1 MKVVNINPILFRST
15 NTVTKPSD
23 NTPEHKEIKELAPAA
38 PDYAVKTPLKYSKI
52 GVSTLSNGLNLY
64 SYKLENGHRVT
75 IIPMENSPAIVKN
88 YVNVGSMNET
98 DNIKGIS
105 HFLEHMAFNGTDGSD
120 GYIKLNQG
128 DSFKKVDEMGGW
140 TNASTNYALTDY
152 VNSTPQLDDKDL
164 ETQIKIIAS
173 MTEDLT
179 LSDKMI
185 EKEKF
190 PVSSEINMIL
200 DNPETIAIDQTLRTL
215 FNIKSSADELV
226 GGSVKH
232 IQNLTRQDVLN
243 YYNKYY
249 VPSNMNLV
257 ITGDINPDEA
267 IELVAKNFRSR
278 RIPQGKSYET
288 PMNPIKTTK
297 RKDFINDKSVAAN
310 VMIGFAGP
318 RSNNTKEQV
327 LFDIAANYLNSTS
340 ARLIKAFDDINIH
353 PELGSEKVSTN
364 PNNPTFLYYT
374 FNCAEG
380 KVEQGLKTF
389 YNSINN
395 LPELTFEELERIK
408 QALLIKRDN
417 NMEHGIYVNTLT
429 GKAIFDGNFD
439 YLTNYDE
446 ILNSIHPEDVNTFI
460 KKYFDLNKAAITVVH
475 PKTNQEISFKGNSSK
490 KPLNM
495 NKIHTMTLNNN
506 VELALYEAKSSNP
519 QFNITYR
526 IEQPKS
532 IKPGVK
538 ELLDLIMNMGTK
550 NLSEENY
557 NKLEEKNNLIT
568 IGLVG
573 KSGLTIYGASRPDKF
588 ELTVNLAKDL
598 LYNPAITEENLE
610 KAKNKLKEGLLN
622 HQKNTNDLYI
632 NNESKINPLY
642 TSTDDILENLESITT
657 DEIKEFHQY
666 ILNNSY
672 AFISMAIPESGEILK
687 DNVIRNFNSLRLVK
701 PKDYT
706 IPDVYKDNTKVQ
718 VLTHESSNSQ
728 ADIMET
734 FKFPL
739 ENSIKEYAISH
750 IMNTILSS
758 SSTIG
763 LFNNLREK
771 EHLAYSVYSDISR
784 IGNCGELSLNIL
796 TTTDNKEIGEIS
808 YNNLQKSI
816 NGFNRQITALKNSE
830 YSDSDLE
837 SAKRSL
843 KAALLQKES
852 TSSKLKALSRGLKSK
867 YGIDFDNQVYNIIDS
882 ITREDINEFAEKVF
896 KNPPIYSIVAS
907 KDTLDANKEFLE
919 SLKDKGSL

>member
-1 MKVVNINPILFRST
+1 
-15 NTVTKPSD
+15 
-23 NTPEHKEIKELAPAA
+23 
-38 PDYAVKTPLKYSKI
+38 
-52 GVSTLSNGLNLY
+52 
-64 SYKLENGHRVT
+64 
-75 IIPMENSPAIVKN
+75 
-88 YVNVGSMNET
+88 
-98 DNIKGIS
+98 
-105 HFLEHMAFNGTDGSD
+105 
-120 GYIKLNQG
+120 
-128 DSFKKVDEMGGW
+128 
-140 TNASTNYALTDY
+140 
-152 VNSTPQLDDKDL
+152 
-164 ETQIKIIAS
+164 
-173 MTEDLT
+173 
-179 LSDKMI
+179 
-185 EKEKF
+185 
-190 PVSSEINMIL
+190 
-200 DNPETIAIDQTLRTL
+200 
-215 FNIKSSADELV
+215 
-226 GGSVKH
+226 
-232 IQNLTRQDVLN
+232 
-243 YYNKYY
+243 
-249 VPSNMNLV
+249 
-257 ITGDINPDEA
+257 
-267 IELVAKNFRSR
+267 
-278 RIPQGKSYET
+278 
-288 PMNPIKTTK
+288 
-297 RKDFINDKSVAAN
+297 
-310 VMIGFAGP
+310 
-318 RSNNTKEQV
+318 
-327 LFDIAANYLNSTS
+327 
-340 ARLIKAFDDINIH
+340 
-353 PELGSEKVSTN
+353 
-364 PNNPTFLYYT
+364 
-374 FNCAEG
+374 
-380 KVEQGLKTF
+380 
-389 YNSINN
+389 
-395 LPELTFEELERIK
+395 
-408 QALLIKRDN
+408 
-417 NMEHGIYVNTLT
+417 
-429 GKAIFDGNFD
+429 
-439 YLTNYDE
+439 
-446 ILNSIHPEDVNTFI
+446 
-460 KKYFDLNKAAITVVH
+460 
-475 PKTNQEISFKGNSSK
+475 
-490 KPLNM
+490 M

-750 IMNTILSS
+750 IMNTLLSS